1 MLMSKPSFP
10 SCNKI
15 TQSLGA
21 DLLPTV
27 ISCLITALL
36 SVKKMNRHGL
46 HLKAWGPKY
55 LCYVYVDF
63 AIWKD
68 TKRKQ

>member
-1 MLMSKPSFP
+1 MLMSEPSFP
-10 SCNKI
+10 TCNKI
-15 TQSLGA
+15 TQSLEA
-21 DLLPTV
+21 DLLSTV

-46 HLKAWGPKY
+46 HLRAWSPKY
-55 LCYVYVDF
+55 LFYVYVDF
-63 AIWKD
+63 AIWND

>member
-1 MLMSKPSFP
+1 ME
-10 SCNKI
+10 
-15 TQSLGA
+15 A
-21 DLLPTV
+21 DLLSTV

-46 HLKAWGPKY
+46 HLRAWSPKY
-55 LCYVYVDF
+55 LFYVYVDF